1 MDFYYSPRGSGC
13 RTVIMVAK
21 ALGLEL
27 NKKLVSTLDGD
38 QLKPEFV
45 KLNPQHTIPT
55 LVDNGFSVWE
65 SRAIA
70 VYLVEKYGKDDS
82 LFPKDPQKQAEV
94 NQRLYFDMG
103 TLYDSF
109 AKYYYPLFRTGK
121 PGSAEDFKKIE
132 TSFEYLNTFLE
143 GQDYVAANQF
153 TVADI
158 AIVSTVSTFEIFD
171 FDISKYPNVARWYAN
186 AKKVTPGWD
195 ENWSGLLELKAVF
208 EARHGAANCYSAI
221 YTGPSDSVT
230 LVYYLHSSEVHDTL
244 AMTNMDLYNMPGAP
258 ASRAIQMTAKAL
270 GLELNTKFINTMAG
284 DQLKPEFVKIN
295 PQHTIPTLVDNG
307 FVVWESR
314 AIVVYLVEKYGK
326 TDSPLFPKDP
336 KKRALINQRLYFDM
350 GTLYDALSKYIFPIF
365 RTGQVGGQEALDKF
379 NAAFELLNT
388 FLEGQDYLAGSEFSV
403 ADIVILATVS
413 TIEMITFDLQKF
425 PNVERW
431 YKNAEK
437 VAPGWAEN
445 LESIKQLQSQ
455 LAKLAEKK

>member
-121 PGSAEDFKKIE
+121 PGTAEDFKKIE

-171 FDISKYPNVARWYAN
+171 FDLSKYPNVARWYAN

-208 EARHGAANCYSAI
+208 EAPILS
-221 YTGPSDSVT
+221 
-230 LVYYLHSSEVHDTL
+230 
-244 AMTNMDLYNMPGAP
+244 MDLYNMAGSP
-258 ASRAIQMTAKAL
+258 STRAIIMTAKAV
-270 GLELNTKFINTMAG
+270 GVELNSINVNTFVG
-284 DQLKPEFVKIN
+284 EQLKPEFVKIN
-295 PQHTIPTLVDNG
+295 PQHTIPTLVDHG
-307 FVVWESR
+307 FVIWESR
-314 AIVVYLVEKYGK
+314 AIVVYLVEQYGK
-326 TDSPLFPKDP
+326 DDSLYPKDP
-336 KKRALINQRLYFDM
+336 QKQALINRLLYFDM
-350 GTLYDALSKYIFPIF
+350 GTLYEAIAKYFFPLL
-365 RTGQVGGQEALDKF
+365 RTGKPGSQENLEKL
-379 NAAFELLNT
+379 NAAFDLLNT
-388 FLEGQDYLAGSEFSV
+388 FLEGHDYLTGNQLSV

-413 TIEMITFDLQKF
+413 TIEMVDFELNKF
-425 PNVERW
+425 PNVDRW
-431 YKNAEK
+431 YKNAQK
-437 VAPGWAEN
+437 VTPGWDENIKRIQNAKKFLAEN
-445 LESIKQLQSQ
+445 LIE
-455 LAKLAEKK
+455 KL

>member
-1 MDFYYSPRGSGC
+1 
-13 RTVIMVAK
+13 
-21 ALGLEL
+21 
-27 NKKLVSTLDGD
+27 
-38 QLKPEFV
+38 
-45 KLNPQHTIPT
+45 
-55 LVDNGFSVWE
+55 
-65 SRAIA
+65 
-70 VYLVEKYGKDDS
+70 
-82 LFPKDPQKQAEV
+82 
-94 NQRLYFDMG
+94 
-103 TLYDSF
+103 
-109 AKYYYPLFRTGK
+109 
-121 PGSAEDFKKIE
+121 
-132 TSFEYLNTFLE
+132 
-143 GQDYVAANQF
+143 
-153 TVADI
+153 
-158 AIVSTVSTFEIFD
+158 
-171 FDISKYPNVARWYAN
+171 
-186 AKKVTPGWD
+186 
-195 ENWSGLLELKAVF
+195 
-208 EARHGAANCYSAI
+208 
-221 YTGPSDSVT
+221 
-230 LVYYLHSSEVHDTL
+230 
-244 AMTNMDLYNMPGAP
+244 MTNMDLYNMPGAP

-455 LAKLAEKK
+455 LANRFAMPNMDFYNMPGAPASRAIQMIAKAVGVELNSKFMNTMEGDQLKPEFVKINPQHTIPTLVDDGFAIWESRAIAVYLVEKYGKADSPLYPKDPKKRALINQRLYFDMGTLYDAQAKYFFPLFRTGKLGDQEALDKVNTAFGFLNTFLEGQDFVTGSELTVADLVILATVSTIEMIPFDIQKFPNVERWYKNAPKVAPGWDENLESLKNAKKFLEEKLAEKK